1 VRYLG
6 EVIGAAA
13 TSDRPPF
20 GRHYA
25 LACQTPVLS
34 RDRSITSVT
43 ETLDVIVDKGG
54 RIKPRTVR
62 QRSTAAASDDV
73 VKPRNLM
80 LSIGGHCSA
89 DFTGGP
95 RRWTRHVCA
104 PGAIRTTMRSGRS
117 C

>member
-1 VRYLG
+1 MEIRRQG
-6 EVIGAAA
+6 RPHQAWTVIGRELDAARVR
-13 TSDRPPF
+13 TVNPPPRRTVPKRPVMMMAAIMVP
-20 GRHYA
+20 
-25 LACQTPVLS
+25 PV
-34 RDRSITSVT
+34 
-43 ETLDVIVDKGG
+43 
-54 RIKPRTVR
+54 VR

-95 RRWTRHVCA
+95 RRWTRHACA